1 MVRITPPDYLQP
13 ISGGTF
19 KEQTWIAFAGAYLG
33 AIIGAIGS
41 IIIMFRTLS
50 EGRLEKVENRKYA
63 DYLYVRDR
71 LEEALASIDE
81 SGTGSLIIKMGKLVD
96 EDFKIPNLD
105 RFASDLSHERALY
118 RKLIRALTQ
127 TIIPHQDESISA
139 LKNSFKELFLLE
151 NAIKE
156 FVNKIIVD
164 NNIQQD
170 LSSWP
175 LHRASLT
182 DLLYEKLVKDVKNFD
197 FQQNEDL
204 SPIKY
209 SFANDF
215 GELHFFERPE
225 SFFMGPEES
234 KTAFPHVYS
243 RLIEK
248 YIHLYSDLSL
258 SVFTASQELLASF
271 KKELVLY

>member
-1 MVRITPPDYLQP
+1 
-13 ISGGTF
+13 
-19 KEQTWIAFAGAYLG
+19 
-33 AIIGAIGS
+33 
-41 IIIMFRTLS
+41 MFRTLS

-225 SFFMGPEES
+225 NFYMGPEES
-234 KTAFPHVYS
+234 KTAFPRVYS
-243 RLIEK
+243 HLIEK